1 VNKGKD
7 HNASQVRRHTSYR
20 GNASKFAMSEY
31 NDNSDAVSGVKRKR
45 ITFND
50 VEDVAPAPPPVSTPI
65 VAGLGYI
72 NPERLAAIQRDPES
86 GIKAKKVKKEKTVA
100 KKRYLKKK
108 LDKRKKRMKAAK
120 DAAPKSK
127 RDTEGQIE
135 GGEDSDSSDES
146 DSDDQDND
154 KEAPVRSEQALDRI
168 KINPSAPRPTT
179 SAYPAVQRPTM
190 KKKVVP
196 PTSDTLNAV
205 PESDIPIKEIPAAPE
220 STAPAVAPE
229 DETVEQRRER
239 RRLEKKAKRED
250 RRAEEAR
257 LAEKEAER
265 QRLLAEKEKEK
276 AAKRALQKT
285 KPVSGDD
292 VDMEPSS
299 DEESEEGSSSEDS
312 DAESE
317 ASSSG
322 SSSASSDGAESSASI
337 NPDGIPSFPLPQA
350 PAKPSQTLLSRQGL
364 PAALSDAVLVPDD
377 ERITI
382 DDIKLMSRRKSR
394 VGGHDDTV
402 LGDRIKTRLQDMG
415 FKEFFAGGL
424 LVSSQRRFR
433 RLTLLKSSPRQYKPL
448 LSLNWLRYH
457 WYLLRRKF

>member
-1 VNKGKD
+1 
-7 HNASQVRRHTSYR
+7 
-20 GNASKFAMSEY
+20 MSEY
-31 NDNSDAVSGVKRKR
+31 NDNGDAVSGVKRKR

-50 VEDVAPAPPPVSTPI
+50 VEDVAPAPPPVSAPI

-86 GIKAKKVKKEKTVA
+86 GIKPKKVKKEKTVA

-127 RDTEGQIE
+127 RETDGQVE
-135 GGEDSDSSDES
+135 GGEDSESSDES
-146 DSDDQDND
+146 DSDEEDDD
-154 KEAPVRSEQALDRI
+154 KEAPIRSEQALDRI
-168 KINPSAPRPTT
+168 KIDPTAPRPTT

-190 KKKVVP
+190 KKKVEP
-196 PTSDTLNAV
+196 ATSESLKAI
-205 PESDIPIKEIPAAPE
+205 PESNIPVKDIPAASE
-220 STAPAVAPE
+220 STVTAIAPA

-239 RRLEKKAKRED
+239 RRLEKKAKREE

-276 AAKRALQKT
+276 AAKRALQKA
-285 KPVSGDD
+285 KPVPGDD
-292 VDMEPSS
+292 VEMKSGS
-299 DEESEEGSSSEDS
+299 DEESEEESSSEDS

-317 ASSSG
+317 ASSSS
-322 SSSASSDGAESSASI
+322 SSSASSDGAGSSASI

-377 ERITI
+377 ERVPI
-382 DDIKLMSRRKSR
+382 DEIKLISRRKSR
-394 VGGHDDTV
+394 VGGQDDTV
-402 LGDRIKTRLQDMG
+402 LGERIKTRLQDMG
-415 FKEFFAGGL
+415 FKEFFAGEL
-424 LVSSQRRFR
+424 LVLSQRN
-433 RLTLLKSSPRQYKPL
+433 PV
-448 LSLNWLRYH
+448 N
-457 WYLLRRKF
+457 

>member
-1 VNKGKD
+1 MSD
-7 HNASQVRRHTSYR
+7 HN
-20 GNASKFAMSEY
+20 
-31 NDNSDAVSGVKRKR
+31 DNGDAVSGVKRKR

-86 GIKAKKVKKEKTVA
+86 AIKAKKVKKEKTVA

-120 DAAPKSK
+120 DSAPKSK
-127 RDTEGQIE
+127 KDTDGQAE
-135 GGEDSDSSDES
+135 GGEDSDSSDQS
-146 DSDDQDND
+146 DSDDEDDD

-168 KINPSAPRPTT
+168 KIDSTVPRPTT

-190 KKKVVP
+190 KTKAAL
-196 PTSDTLNAV
+196 PTSDTVNAV
-205 PESDIPIKEIPAAPE
+205 PESDTSVKDVPAGPE
-220 STAPAVAPE
+220 STASAVDPA

-239 RRLEKKAKRED
+239 RRLEKKAKREE

-265 QRLLAEKEKEK
+265 QRLLAEKEKAK
-276 AAKRALQKT
+276 AAKRASQKA
-285 KPVSGDD
+285 KPVTTED
-292 VDMEPSS
+292 VDMESSS
-299 DEESEEGSSSEDS
+299 DEESDEGSSSDDS
-312 DAESE
+312 DANSE
-317 ASSSG
+317 ASSSSTSSG
-322 SSSASSDGAESSASI
+322 SSDATESSGFV

-364 PAALSDAVLVPDD
+364 PAALSDAVLVTDD

-382 DDIKLMSRRKSR
+382 DNIKLISRRKSR
-394 VGGHDDTV
+394 VGGQDDTV
-402 LGDRIKTRLQDMG
+402 LGDRMKTRLQDMG

-424 LVSSQRRFR
+424 LGSSQRRLH
-433 RLTLLKSSPRQYKPL
+433 RLTSLNPSPRQYKRL
-448 LSLNWLRYH
+448 SSLNWLRYR
-457 WYLLRRKF
+457 WYLLRKKF